1 MLGIS
6 PAQVHLALNHLPV
19 VGALLA
25 SVVLVLGALVRNA
38 PLRHFGLGLLVFAM
52 VAALPVYFSG
62 EPAEERIEHLP
73 GVSEQTIEHHED
85 AALTALIA
93 ILVGGSIAGAALLT
107 AAMRRDKAAQALF
120 ALALVSSV
128 SATALLARAAHL
140 GGQIRHDELRTPANA
155 GARLESGEVGSR
167 TPVSTARTH
176 DDDDD

>member
-25 SVVLVLGALVRNA
+25 SAVLALAALVRHA

-62 EPAEERIEHLP
+62 EPAEKRIEHLP
-73 GVSEQTIEHHED
+73 AVSEQTIEHHED

-93 ILVGGSIAGAALLT
+93 ILVGGSIAGAALL
-107 AAMRRDKAAQALF
+107 AAGMRRDKAAQALF

-128 SATALLARAAHL
+128 TATALLARAAHL
-140 GGQIRHDELRTPANA
+140 GGQIRHDELRASTDA
-155 GARLESGEVGSR
+155 GARLESGHGSSR
-167 TPVSTARTH
+167 TPAGAAHT
-176 DDDDD
+176 DDDD